1 MSVAWT
7 FFIKCP
13 DDVSKAQCSVC
24 HKKVCRGGTNSR
36 DFTTSNLI
44 KHLKNNHNNEFMKVT
59 NKRKRNLK
67 VNNAVSEAESEV
79 PMTLFDLNLN
89 FMYLSNV
96 IKN

>member
-1 MSVAWT
+1 MSVAWK

-24 HKKVCRGGTNSR
+24 NKKVCRGDTNSR

-67 VNNAVSEAESEV
+67 VYNAVSEVESEV
-79 PMTLFDLNLN
+79 
-89 FMYLSNV
+89 
-96 IKN
+96 